1 MTITLKVPWSLVSP
15 CSFCSVLVQSPLYF
29 TFFKSDLG
37 KNVSEQRLFSILIS
51 FTQDVAFKE
60 LIKLLFTTLLLAA
73 ILRIK
78 AKRLKVCVY
87 ENSHHVKSSCSKQ
100 RVWRKDK
107 EMTSKET
114 EHVTLFHRALAF
126 RFRLAN
132 GSVLRKQKWPSVL
145 CYGIIQPTEKH
156 FIPKNST
163 AFKAQRVMLLTRS
176 DS

>member
-15 CSFCSVLVQSPLYF
+15 CSFCSVLVQSPLHF
-29 TFFKSDLG
+29 SLFQSDLG

-145 CYGIIQPTEKH
+145 CYGIIQPKEKH